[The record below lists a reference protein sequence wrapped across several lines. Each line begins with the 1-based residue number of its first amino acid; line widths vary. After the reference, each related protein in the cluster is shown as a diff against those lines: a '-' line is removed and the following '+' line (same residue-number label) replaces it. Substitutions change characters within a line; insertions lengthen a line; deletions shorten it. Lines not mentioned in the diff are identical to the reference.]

1 MYFFQLCGFFY
12 LRMEGSN
19 KILGKIR
26 GAIRNYLWSRKEQR
40 SRTRVSRRE
49 CYLKKKYGG
58 FGLVDPEQDNTSLL
72 CKWIV
77 RTMEP
82 GESNLQLMLQFHLSH
97 NKPQR
102 GRSWG
107 SSLD

>member
-58 FGLVDPEQDNTSLL
+58 FRLVDPEQDNTSLL